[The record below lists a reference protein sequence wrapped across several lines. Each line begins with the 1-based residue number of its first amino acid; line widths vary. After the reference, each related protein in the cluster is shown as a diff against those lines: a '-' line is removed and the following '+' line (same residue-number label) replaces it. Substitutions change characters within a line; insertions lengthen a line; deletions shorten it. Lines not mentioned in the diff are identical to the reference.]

1 MTFLESYSLENK
13 DLKVE
18 ETFKTHNEKI
28 KQLLSDLCTNDKDT
42 DACYQLGFFFYK
54 HDIGTKVISMD
65 KI

>member
-42 DACYQLGFFFYK
+42 DACYQLGFFLQTRYRYQSYI
-54 HDIGTKVISMD
+54 HG
-65 KI
+65 